1 MTSYQITN
9 APTHYNDA
17 LPIHFVSATSKSASV
32 KSCGSLQKQMQ
43 SANEQQEQQQVH
55 GSSGV
60 PDSAAESTSEVERRS
75 HTTAEEV
82 LRLLEKLLSLKSSLP
97 DRELQHYSIKLRR
110 TVLSLSQPHLFAL
123 DSILQLVVSQCDKN
137 SAKDELVRFMML
149 ESGVAS
155 WGTGLRRVING
166 CDVSST
172 DATSDAG
179 VSRPPSES
187 SWVQVGNDELQ

>member
-1 MTSYQITN
+1 MTSYQTTN

-17 LPIHFVSATSKSASV
+17 LPIHFVSATAGSASV
-32 KSCGSLQKQMQ
+32 KSCGLLQKQMQ
-43 SANEQQEQQQVH
+43 HANLQQEQQQVY

-60 PDSAAESTSEVERRS
+60 PNMAAESRSEVERRPD
-75 HTTAEEV
+75 TTAEEV
-82 LRLLEKLLSLKSSLP
+82 FRLLEKLLSLKSALP
-97 DRELQHYSIKLRR
+97 DRELQHYSIKLR
-110 TVLSLSQPHLFAL
+110 TAVLSLSQAHLLAL
-123 DSILQLVVSQCDKN
+123 DSILRLVVSQCDKN

-155 WGTGLRRVING
+155 WGTGLRRIIEG
-166 CDVSST
+166 CEVSTFS
-172 DATSDAG
+172 ADAG